1 MGPKSN
7 DKWIRDIKRTDRRK
21 GWNHRGQDWS
31 DAATNQ
37 GTSWSHQN
45 GRVKEGFSLGGFAGS
60 AALLTP

>member
-1 MGPKSN
+1 MKSSWSIRVGLKSN

-37 GTSWSHQN
+37 GTSRANRSWKIQGTEHP
-45 GRVKEGFSLGGFAGS
+45 F
-60 AALLTP
+60 

>member
-1 MGPKSN
+1 MGLKSN

-37 GTSWSHQN
+37 GTSRANRSWKIQ
-45 GRVKEGFSLGGFAGS
+45 GTEYPF
-60 AALLTP
+60 